1 MAVSAFYADFQF
13 IFRTVCLHIVVSTAV
28 ICQPADHKGGGG
40 RFSFPG
46 PWENCRVSF
55 HHQQRLELCGD
66 PVHTWSDKLR
76 AIEFFLDGARSS
88 FLREKIVGEG
98 VPVLLYLAG
107 HGGPWENCRV
117 LFHHQ
122 PTWSDWPEGHGNL
135 KG

>member
-28 ICQPADHKGGGG
+28 ICQPADHKGGGAG
-40 RFSFPG
+40 FPFLDHGKIAGFHFTTNRDWNSVEIQYTHGQISCG
-46 PWENCRVSF
+46 PLS
-55 HHQQRLELCGD
+55 
-66 PVHTWSDKLR
+66 
-76 AIEFFLDGARSS
+76 FFLDGARSS